1 MATGARLPRP
11 ARRRRRR
18 PLPPPW
24 NPSSQIDD
32 DGFLRL
38 QYGLLPGE
46 WEEEA
51 SIGGRHGH
59 GARAHRGLPG
69 IPVTVRQVPGDG
81 NCLFHSVAT
90 CLSYA
95 VNGTHVS
102 MRDTGP
108 LREASRML
116 RAAAV
121 DCLSSS
127 SRRRLF
133 LQGGEYLRAGELVE
147 AAAAQYE
154 LTGEEYCEQMRR
166 DSYWGGGPE
175 IVALCNVLRRPIH
188 VYELCSD
195 VPPGAEEGGGGGGG
209 GGGGNR
215 DASATGQGGK
225 EASAPPPPPRS
236 PFRLRRMA
244 CFGSPRFDRRE
255 PLHILSADSRFPDVQ
270 AGRQLDTGN
279 HFLALFPDPRGEVR
293 AALRRTEGEGGKRR
307 RRKGRPRPRV
317 RGGGPE
323 GGRGGRRKERS
334 VRRWGRGGEDRDG
347 GGDGDGD
354 VPSLWEMA
362 ADRLGRVMDWQ

>member
-1 MATGARLPRP
+1 M
-11 ARRRRRR
+11 
-18 PLPPPW
+18 
-24 NPSSQIDD
+24 
-32 DGFLRL
+32 
-38 QYGLLPGE
+38 
-46 WEEEA
+46 
-51 SIGGRHGH
+51 
-59 GARAHRGLPG
+59 
-69 IPVTVRQVPGDG
+69 
-81 NCLFHSVAT
+81 AT

-195 VPPGAEEGGGGGGG
+195 VPPGAEEGGPRKLQQGTGGPWDGPVWPERGWAG
-209 GGGGNR
+209 CARSG
-215 DASATGQGGK
+215 ATG
-225 EASAPPPPPRS
+225 
-236 PFRLRRMA
+236 
-244 CFGSPRFDRRE
+244 
-255 PLHILSADSRFPDVQ
+255 
-270 AGRQLDTGN
+270 
-279 HFLALFPDPRGEVR
+279 
-293 AALRRTEGEGGKRR
+293 
-307 RRKGRPRPRV
+307 
-317 RGGGPE
+317 
-323 GGRGGRRKERS
+323 
-334 VRRWGRGGEDRDG
+334 
-347 GGDGDGD
+347 
-354 VPSLWEMA
+354 
-362 ADRLGRVMDWQ
+362 